1 MDAMKLFMAIPDR
14 INFLQLGRYGEFS
27 EQTYRNNFKKD
38 SFDWFSFNEQLVKE
52 HLHGTRKA
60 IAIDPSYISKS
71 GKKIPW
77 LGYFWSGCAGEYKR
91 GLEIMGIGVIDVDN
105 HECMTLGSV
114 QSPDTK
120 TLNNIDKTLV
130 DWYAGYLINRK
141 EQIQRVSNIVVADAF
156 FSKSTFV
163 TPMCDNGY
171 NVISRFRNDAVL
183 FYPTT
188 AKHTGKKGRPKLYDG
203 TIDFSSLDISRCT
216 EHKVDKG
223 KLYGLK
229 AWSKAMRRMISLAVW
244 YPEENSTD
252 KWQLYFSTDQNQSA
266 IDVLEYYRTRF
277 QLEFCFRDSKQYAG
291 ITDCQSTDFRKL
303 SFHFNASLTAINLA
317 KAACK
322 RIGIPYSI
330 SSCKSVIHNAYMLE
344 RFICV
349 FGIQPDTTLIDKIFK
364 GLILFTARAA

>member
-1 MDAMKLFMAIPDR
+1 
-14 INFLQLGRYGEFS
+14 
-27 EQTYRNNFKKD
+27 
-38 SFDWFSFNEQLVKE
+38 
-52 HLHGTRKA
+52 
-60 IAIDPSYISKS
+60 
-71 GKKIPW
+71 
-77 LGYFWSGCAGEYKR
+77 
-91 GLEIMGIGVIDVDN
+91 MGIGVIDVDN

-156 FSKSTFV
+156 FFPKAHSSHL
-163 TPMCDNGY
+163 C
-171 NVISRFRNDAVL
+171 VITATMLSVVSGMMRFFFIRQRQNILERKA
-183 FYPTT
+183 
-188 AKHTGKKGRPKLYDG
+188 RPKLYDG

-349 FGIQPDTTLIDKIFK
+349 FGIQPDTTLIDKIFQRTDSIYCQSRL
-364 GLILFTARAA
+364 GSANF